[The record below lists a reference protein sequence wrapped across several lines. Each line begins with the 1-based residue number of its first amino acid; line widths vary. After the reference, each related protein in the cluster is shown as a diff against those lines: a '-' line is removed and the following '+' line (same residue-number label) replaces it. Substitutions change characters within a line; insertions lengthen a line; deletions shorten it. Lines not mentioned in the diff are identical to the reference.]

1 MGRKPV
7 FLVIDNDANRGNAT
21 VNALSP
27 MANVFTANRAAELQ
41 KIKEREGKID
51 ALFVSSEVDHLVAM
65 CEKLAELTDR
75 AQVYVV
81 GSVHLSMVRKLFG
94 AGVTDIL
101 TYPIDLT
108 KIKIQG
114 LSLPQSVV
122 AVEKSADEREKL
134 DFGQKVEITTKRIIA
149 VSGVKGG
156 DGKTSTSA
164 QLGMYLSRKGLDVLL
179 IDTDFTGNA
188 ARWLRMDTINSISEF
203 ADRAKVERF
212 DRDALESKLV
222 THKQTNL
229 KVLPSPI
236 DGFAPVTSAM
246 LSNAIQA
253 YKPYYSII
261 IIDLHQG
268 YNPLFDVAKDFATDI
283 LFLTVPDDERL
294 ERTKGMAQQ
303 IADRGVDLSKV
314 KIVVNK
320 SKGEEDL
327 QKIRIALKNFGFQIF
342 TLPFAKEFSDSNPV
356 PPLFRDSKLPYVKA
370 FQKLITEGLGFKF
383 KSSQNPKS
391 EPVGKKK
398 KKSAAKGGPS
408 VFSNLLAKL
417 PFFKAKTKEV
427 YE

>member
-7 FLVIDNDANRGNAT
+7 FLVIDNDASRGNAT

-65 CEKLAELTDR
+65 CEKLVELTDR

-81 GSVHLSMVRKLFG
+81 GSVQLSMVRKLFA

-101 TYPIDLT
+101 ASPIDLS

-114 LSLPQSVV
+114 LELSQSVPS
-122 AVEKSADEREKL
+122 AEKSADEREKL
-134 DFGQKVEITTKRIIA
+134 DFGQKVEVTTKRIIA

-156 DGKTSTSA
+156 DGKTSTAA

-203 ADRAKVERF
+203 ADQAKVERF
-212 DRDALESKLV
+212 DRDSLESKLV

-236 DGFAPVTSAM
+236 DGFSPVTSAM

-283 LFLTVPDDERL
+283 LFLTVPDVERL

-314 KIVVNK
+314 KVIVNK

-342 TLPFAKEFSDSNPV
+342 TLPFSKEFSDSNPV
-356 PPLFRDSKLPYVKA
+356 PPLFRDPKLPYVKA
-370 FQKLITEGLGFKF
+370 FQKLIAEGLGFKL
-383 KSSQNPKS
+383 KSSPNPKS
-391 EPVGKKK
+391 EQATKKK
-398 KKSAAKGGPS
+398 KKSAAKGGPNP
-408 VFSNLLAKL
+408 FSNLLAKL